1 MMRRH
6 QQGFSFIE
14 VMIAFFILAT
24 GLIGTVAMQA
34 VAKRNSYDATQR
46 AQALAMA
53 NDVID
58 RIRANSSV
66 AASYNGNDYGAG
78 NIVAPAPRCN
88 AAGANCTAAEIALND
103 RFEWDQRLLG
113 TDVISAGNN
122 AGGIVGATGCVRFD
136 AIGDL
141 RVVISWLGREEIRD
155 AALATGE
162 AGCGDASADR
172 RQVVVD
178 TFIWREE

>member
-14 VMIAFFILAT
+14 VMIAFFVLAT

-53 NDVID
+53 NDIID
-58 RIRANSSV
+58 RIRANDTE
-66 AASYNGNDYGAG
+66 AINYNGNNYGTGALG
-78 NIVAPAPRCN
+78 VPNPRCN
-88 AAGANCTAAEIALND
+88 AAGANCSAAQIALND

-113 TDVISAGNN
+113 TDVMRGEDN
-122 AGGIVGATGCVRFD
+122 AGGISGATGCVNFN
-136 AIGDL
+136 ANGNL
-141 RVVISWLGREEIRD
+141 TVTVSWLGRDAISD
-155 AALATGE
+155 AAATTGQI
-162 AGCGDASADR
+162 GCGAASDER

-178 TFIWREE
+178 TFIWQ

>member
-14 VMIAFFILAT
+14 VLIAFFILAT

-34 VAKRNSYDATQR
+34 VAKRNSFDATQR
-46 AQALAMA
+46 AQALEMA

-66 AASYNGNDYGAG
+66 AANYNGNDYGAG
-78 NIVAPAPRCN
+78 AIGAPNPRCN
-88 AAGANCTAAEIALND
+88 AVGANCNAAQIALND

-113 TDVISAGNN
+113 ADISRGADN
-122 AGGIVGATGCVRFD
+122 AGGISGATGCVRFNAD
-136 AIGDL
+136 GNL
-141 RVVISWLGREEIRD
+141 NVTVSWLGRDAIRD
-155 AALATGE
+155 AATATGE
-162 AGCGDASADR
+162 IGCGDESAER
-172 RQVVVD
+172 RQVVIN
-178 TFIWREE
+178 TFIWRP